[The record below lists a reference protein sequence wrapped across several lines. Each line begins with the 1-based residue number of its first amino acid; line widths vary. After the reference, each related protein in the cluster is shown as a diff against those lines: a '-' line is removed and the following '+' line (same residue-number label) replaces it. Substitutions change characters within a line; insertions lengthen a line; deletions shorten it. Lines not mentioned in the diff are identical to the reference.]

1 MHCQKEHIHVSE
13 SGTDPCVYDQARF
26 VPMSADMIAGGVGTN
41 VVEGTMDGSAI
52 RAPDATYIATANPST
67 VLALVARIR
76 ELEAALG
83 EACEIGDVLLSVADE
98 LGGVELPHTESD
110 LERFRALL
118 PR

>member
-1 MHCQKEHIHVSE
+1 MSE

-52 RAPDATYIATANPST
+52 RAPDATFIATANPST
-67 VLALVARIR
+67 VLALVARVR
-76 ELEAALG
+76 ELEPALS
-83 EACEIGDVLLSVADE
+83 EACDIADYE
-98 LGGVELPHTESD
+98 RTNCEGQDYSD
-110 LERFRALL
+110 ERAERIAGLRALL